1 MCRYFSC
8 VVTRDL
14 KVHWSK
20 QSMSHEDLLAALTLE
35 DKKLHERDF
44 VRIEIVPKDE
54 HEMTRNA
61 DDWTIKIDEE
71 RTLPNWYEKDI
82 TKIQT
87 ACWKEWQE
95 SVNVNLILEGESK
108 EVTDTMIFAFQARS
122 VVARGS
128 SHVEAWDSSHVEAWD
143 SSHVEARDSSHVE
156 ARDSSHVEAWDSSH
170 VEARDSSHVVV
181 RSQYASV
188 YSRGKIFVSA
198 DAVVVRSSEVKAEEA

>member
-82 TKIQT
+82 TKIQN

-95 SVNVNLILEGESK
+95 SVKVNLILEGESK

-128 SHVEAWDSSHVEAWD
+128 SHVV
-143 SSHVEARDSSHVE
+143 ARDSSHVE
-156 ARDSSHVEAWDSSH
+156 
-170 VEARDSSHVVV
+170 V

-188 YSRGKIFVSA
+188 YSSGKIFVSA